1 MQASTMDNRKATS
14 LWGILWFCILAIG
27 HGIRAHDRGGPIK
40 GSVSQTES
48 AEIHADGILAAC

>member
-1 MQASTMDNRKATS
+1 MDNRKATS

-27 HGIRAHDRGGPIK
+27 HGIRAHDLGGPIK